1 MQSII
6 IIKILLLLFGKL
18 NVRVKEEKC
27 PLLVSPCLSP
37 GAGVAAAAAAAAVVV
52 LGVISQ
58 VLVSIVTGTG
68 LETQAPSWHPGRL
81 VHRSY
86 LVLFLKL

>member
-37 GAGVAAAAAAAAVVV
+37 GAGVAAAAAAVVV

-68 LETQAPSWHPGRL
+68 LETQAPS
-81 VHRSY
+81 
-86 LVLFLKL
+86 

>member
-37 GAGVAAAAAAAAVVV
+37 GAGVGVAAAAAVVV

-68 LETQAPSWHPGRL
+68 LETQAPS
-81 VHRSY
+81 
-86 LVLFLKL
+86 

>member
-37 GAGVAAAAAAAAVVV
+37 GAGVAAAAAAAVVV

-68 LETQAPSWHPGRL
+68 LETQAPS
-81 VHRSY
+81 
-86 LVLFLKL
+86 